1 MLLKSLEFKNC
12 YGQKVRISDIPVMAQ
27 DNPLYFKVSRRL
39 QLFMMEIDRNPKK
52 KVFSFR
58 DHLKKHLKWP
68 EYQSIYHTVELKN
81 NA

>member
-12 YGQKVRISDIPVMAQ
+12 YGQKVRISEIPVLAQ
-27 DNPLYFKVSRRL
+27 DNPFHFKVSIRL
-39 QLFMMEIDRNPKK
+39 QIYISEIYQNPLK
-52 KVFSFR
+52 KVYSFR
-58 DHLKKHLKWP
+58 DYLKKHLKWP

>member
-12 YGQKVRISDIPVMAQ
+12 YGQKVRISDIPVLPQ
-27 DNPLYFKVSRRL
+27 DNPLCFKVNLRL
-39 QLFMMEIDRNPKK
+39 QLYIAEIYRGSKK

-58 DHLKKHLKWP
+58 DYLKRHLKWP
-68 EYQSIYHTVELKN
+68 EYQSIYHTVGLKN